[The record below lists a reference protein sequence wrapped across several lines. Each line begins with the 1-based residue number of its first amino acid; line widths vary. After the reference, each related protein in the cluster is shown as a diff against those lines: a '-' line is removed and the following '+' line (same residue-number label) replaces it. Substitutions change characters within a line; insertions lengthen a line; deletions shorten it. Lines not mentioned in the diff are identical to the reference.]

1 MVASNRRRKRA
12 TIGFLVTKLLDTNV
26 CIAILRGQAAARER
40 LVAELGHEDLR
51 LSAITAY
58 ELAFGAMNGP
68 RPDEEMDKIS
78 RFIDGG
84 PGVTDLNREDAEA
97 AGRIRADLSARGQ
110 MIGAYDLLI
119 GGQALARSWT
129 LVTANTREF
138 TRITGLRL
146 EDWSR

>member
-1 MVASNRRRKRA
+1 M
-12 TIGFLVTKLLDTNV
+12 TKLLDTNV
-26 CIAILRGQAAARER
+26 CIAILRGQAAAVDL
-40 LVAELGHEDLR
+40 LVAELGREDLR

-68 RPDEEMDKIS
+68 RPDEELAKIS

-84 PGVTDLNREDAEA
+84 PGVTDFNRGDAEA
-97 AGRIRADLSARGQ
+97 AGRIRADLSTRGK

-119 GGQALARSWT
+119 GGQAIARSWT

-138 TRITGLRL
+138 TRITGLKL